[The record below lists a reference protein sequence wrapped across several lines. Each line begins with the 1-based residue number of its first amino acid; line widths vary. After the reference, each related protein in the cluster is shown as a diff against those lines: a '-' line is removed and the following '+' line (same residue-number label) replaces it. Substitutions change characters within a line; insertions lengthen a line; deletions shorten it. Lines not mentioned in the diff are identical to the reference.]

1 MDEDTITL
9 IDEESGEEVKL
20 RLIDRF
26 DKDERFFS
34 VLLTLAENDDDAQ
47 LVILEELEE
56 GEDILL
62 QSLDESEEDEIYDY
76 YDALC
81 EAELD
86 EEDDSEA

>member
-1 MDEDTITL
+1 MDEDIITL

-56 GEDILL
+56 GEDLL
-62 QSLDESEEDEIYDY
+62 IQSLDESEEDEIYDY

-86 EEDDSEA
+86 EDEDSEE